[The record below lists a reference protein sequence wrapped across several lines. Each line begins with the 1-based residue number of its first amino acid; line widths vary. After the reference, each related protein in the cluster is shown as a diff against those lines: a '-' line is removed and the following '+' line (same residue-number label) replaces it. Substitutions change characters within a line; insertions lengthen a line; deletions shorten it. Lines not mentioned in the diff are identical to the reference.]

1 MDLANI
7 IFAVTLPIALMSV
20 PIFAIWTQH
29 RRKLVELQ
37 GRTAASTA
45 YQELEERTRIL
56 ERIVTDKG
64 YDVAHQ
70 IEALR
75 DQRPMNSQLED
86 RDSVRVG

>member
-1 MDLANI
+1 
-7 IFAVTLPIALMSV
+7 MSV

-37 GRTAASTA
+37 SRTEASTA

-64 YDVAHQ
+64 YGVASQ

-75 DQRPMNSQLED
+75 DRHPMKSQLED
-86 RDSVRVG
+86 NNTVRAD